1 MAFFELRQYRMR
13 PGQRDAWLKIMEEE
27 IVPFQISKGMVIAG
41 MFFGE
46 EDTDLFVWLR
56 RFESEEE
63 RERLYE
69 AVYQDDAWKNDI
81 GPRVGDLIDREQIKV
96 TRIEA
101 TPKSVLR

>member
-13 PGQRDAWLKIMEEE
+13 PGQRDAWLKLMEEE

-46 EDTDLFVWLR
+46 EDKDLFVWLR

-69 AVYQDDAWKNDI
+69 AVYQHPTWVNDFS
-81 GPRVGDLIDREQIKV
+81 PRVGELIDREQIKV